1 MGKMIMTKQSEI
13 LGRLNK
19 STLVV
24 LTSKYNPKDY
34 LNHLYIVE
42 KAINSFSFESLEEK
56 LMDEDEIGFC
66 KSDIQDNKN
75 IVEEK
80 LVQQSKFIK
89 YSNVTGRSDE
99 SDTSVNKDNE
109 NVTANQFYSPEL
121 RN

>member
-1 MGKMIMTKQSEI
+1 MKSDRNLFFTK
-13 LGRLNK
+13 
-19 STLVV
+19 
-24 LTSKYNPKDY
+24 
-34 LNHLYIVE
+34 
-42 KAINSFSFESLEEK
+42 
-56 LMDEDEIGFC
+56 IGFC
-66 KSDIQDNKN
+66 KPDIQDNKN

-99 SDTSVNKDNE
+99 SDTSVNKDDE